1 MRKRVFILM
10 VVAVALMAGSAEAQ
24 QKYPLGYG
32 NFAVKV
38 DYLRFTGS
46 EMDDLGLA
54 NAPYIGAEFYFP
66 IFIPSLYLGLEAG
79 YAWSSG
85 DRTYTFFLLN
95 QNPINVNVD
104 LDVDYV
110 PIELNAKYVFDL
122 SHCWALDFG
131 GGLSVNYF
139 SIDTSAE
146 ITGSKTHL
154 NGDADWLFGGQFF
167 MDLDYKAGPWLFGA
181 NIKYQLTDDISLHDI
196 DTDVSGS
203 NFRVGGQLG
212 YMF

>member
-1 MRKRVFILM
+1 MRKLVLILM
-10 VVAVALMAGSAEAQ
+10 IVAVALMAGSAQAQ

-85 DRTYTFFLLN
+85 DRT
-95 QNPINVNVD
+95 
-104 LDVDYV
+104 
-110 PIELNAKYVFDL
+110 
-122 SHCWALDFG
+122 
-131 GGLSVNYF
+131 
-139 SIDTSAE
+139 
-146 ITGSKTHL
+146 
-154 NGDADWLFGGQFF
+154 
-167 MDLDYKAGPWLFGA
+167 
-181 NIKYQLTDDISLHDI
+181 
-196 DTDVSGS
+196 
-203 NFRVGGQLG
+203 
-212 YMF
+212 